1 MQQSGTWDEVSELEQ
16 CIIDVSCAEYS
27 SSQSFNSVLVMQ
39 FGHMI
44 SVAAIHFEDEF
55 CTRWDRER

>member
-1 MQQSGTWDEVSELEQ
+1 
-16 CIIDVSCAEYS
+16 
-27 SSQSFNSVLVMQ
+27 MQ

-55 CTRWDRER
+55 CTRWDREKWVGIVMKCCQMVAVLAGYRKTLVGMG